1 MVTIQCRD
9 HGGTFQFQPQRG
21 RRPVRCK
28 PENPCSRQMDDNASQ
43 KADAYIAKEMQNSPI
58 GQAAF
63 KRAQATPEIVSRA
76 VARIEAGIPRNPAL
90 PAKARLEEQGWLCTG
105 RGWTDEDGGVGVE
118 LTAVRGDEL
127 LVMHWL
133 DGVCT
138 DQDYSLWSEK
148 PSANAKPAGK
158 LTFDPDECTDRE
170 LVRALAGCKVT
181 WWNVLGQKE
190 EEATIAPESMKIEH
204 AYNGRGDETPGD
216 RIVKF
221 IERGGAGYRAFRV
234 AALLKV
240 G

>member
-9 HGGTFQFQPQRG
+9 HGGTFQIQPKRG
-21 RRPVRCK
+21 RRPVRC
-28 PENPCSRQMDDNASQ
+28 NP
-43 KADAYIAKEMQNSPI
+43 QNTCTRGGIEP
-58 GQAAF
+58 
-63 KRAQATPEIVSRA
+63 QATPQQVAKAVSRVEFSETITRTVDTA
-76 VARIEAGIPRNPAL
+76 KARQPAL
-90 PAKARLEEQGWLCTG
+90 AAKARLEEQGWQCAG
-105 RGWTDEDGGVGVE
+105 RGWVDEDGGVGVE
-118 LTAVRGDEL
+118 LSAVRGDEL
-127 LVMHWL
+127 LVMYWM
-133 DGVCT
+133 DGECT
-138 DQDYSLWSEK
+138 LQDYSLWSEK
-148 PSANAKPAGK
+148 PSANNKPAGK

-204 AYNGRGDETPGD
+204 AYNGHGDEMPGD

-221 IERGGAGYRAFRV
+221 IEHGGAGYRAFRV